1 MTSSSHQNEAQ
12 LAIRA
17 HFTTK
22 NYVRMTDYEM
32 QRVMLTHMF
41 MVFQEACR
49 SFYLHVQST
58 FYLKAQYT

>member
-1 MTSSSHQNEAQ
+1 MSIIGSWNSLES
-12 LAIRA
+12 
-17 HFTTK
+17 K

-49 SFYLHVQST
+49 SFCLHVQFTILSQGAV
-58 FYLKAQYT
+58 YLTLK